1 MLTASV
7 QYLIAGFARLV
18 TGAQARWIGC
28 APLAVQR
35 IYFANHSSHGDFV
48 LIWAALPPA
57 LRASTRPIA
66 GADYWDRGTVKR
78 FLIRDVFN
86 GVLIDRTRAGPGEEP
101 RARTDPIEPMA
112 SAVEQG
118 FSLILFPE
126 GTRNTTE
133 ESLLP
138 FKSGIYH
145 LAKRCPQVELVPVWI
160 ENLHRV
166 MPKGEFLPVP
176 LLCSVNFGE
185 PLRLVAEED
194 KHVFVERARNALLAL
209 GKSVK
214 PG

>member
-7 QYLIAGFARLV
+7 QFLIAGFARLV

-28 APLAVQR
+28 APLNVQR

-66 GADYWDRGTVKR
+66 GADYWDRGTIKR

-86 GVLIDRTRAGPGEEP
+86 GVLIDRTRPVGEE
-101 RARTDPIEPMA
+101 ARNRSDPIEPMA
-112 SAVEQG
+112 AAVEEG
-118 FSLILFPE
+118 YSLILFPE
-126 GTRNTTE
+126 GTRNTSE
-133 ESLLP
+133 EPLLP

-185 PLRLVAEED
+185 PMRLGATED
-194 KHVFVERARNALLAL
+194 KHTFVERTRSALLAL
-209 GKSVK
+209 GASVK
-214 PG
+214 PA

>member
-7 QYLIAGFARLV
+7 QFLIAGFARLV

-28 APLAVQR
+28 APLGVQR

-66 GADYWDRGTVKR
+66 GADYWDRGIIKR

-86 GVLIDRTRAGPGEEP
+86 GVLIDRARPAGEE
-101 RARTDPIEPMA
+101 ARSRSDPIQPMA
-112 SAVEQG
+112 AAVGQG
-118 FSLILFPE
+118 YSLILFPE
-126 GTRNTTE
+126 GTRNTSDE
-133 ESLLP
+133 PLLP

-145 LAKRCPQVELVPVWI
+145 LAKRCPEVELVPVWI

-185 PLRLVAEED
+185 PMRLGATED
-194 KHVFVERARNALLAL
+194 RHTFVERTRRALLAL
-209 GKSVK
+209 GASVK
-214 PG
+214 PA

>member
-7 QYLIAGFARLV
+7 QFLIAGFARLV

-28 APLAVQR
+28 APRNVQR

-48 LIWAALPPA
+48 LIWAALPPP

-86 GVLIDRTRAGPGEEP
+86 GVLIDRTRPVGEE
-101 RARTDPIEPMA
+101 ARNRSDPIEPMA
-112 SAVEQG
+112 GAVEQG
-118 FSLILFPE
+118 YSLILFPE
-126 GTRNTTE
+126 GTRNTSE
-133 ESLLP
+133 EPLLP

-185 PLRLVAEED
+185 PMRLGAMED
-194 KHVFVERARNALLAL
+194 KNTFVERTRSALLAL
-209 GKSVK
+209 GASVK
-214 PG
+214 PA